1 MKTIY
6 LAAAVALF
14 ASTASATT
22 TQCERIGNSN
32 NFRCPVGDTNLTVKG
47 ATSEAN
53 AAAHAAA
60 FAAQKQAQQQAQSQG
75 QSQSSSN
82 SNRNDNDNTN
92 INGNSN
98 DNRSSASNSNA
109 NTSSI
114 SNVIEGNPAHT
125 TSFNVGVGVSV
136 RLGEGVRARAV
147 QDAADWLAHN
157 GQKCLA
163 MEAML
168 ELHPDLRRMNKTVKC
183 VKH

>member
-1 MKTIY
+1 MLKVMIFTT
-6 LAAAVALF
+6 AFALGGLG
-14 ASTASATT
+14 AGLASAT

-60 FAAQKQAQQQAQSQG
+60 YAAAKQEQAQQQAQVQG
-75 QSQSSSN
+75 QAQGQQQGQTSTNTNDNSN
-82 SNRNDNDNTN
+82 S
-92 INGNSN
+92 
-98 DNRSSASNSNA
+98 
-109 NTSSI
+109 SSI

-163 MEAML
+163 VEAML
-168 ELHPDLRRMNKTVKC
+168 DLHPDLRRMNKTVKC

>member
-1 MKTIY
+1 MLKVMIFTT
-6 LAAAVALF
+6 AFALGGLG
-14 ASTASATT
+14 AGLASAT

-32 NFRCPVGDTNLTVKG
+32 NYRCPVGDTNLTVKG
-47 ATSEAN
+47 AESEAN

-60 FAAQKQAQQQAQSQG
+60 YAAAKQEQAQNQAQAQG
-75 QSQSSSN
+75 QQQGQTSTNTNDNSN
-82 SNRNDNDNTN
+82 S
-92 INGNSN
+92 
-98 DNRSSASNSNA
+98 
-109 NTSSI
+109 SSI

-168 ELHPDLRRMNKTVKC
+168 KLHPDLRRMNKTVKC

>member
-1 MKTIY
+1 MLKVMIFTT
-6 LAAAVALF
+6 AFALGGLG
-14 ASTASATT
+14 AGLASATT
-22 TQCERIGNSN
+22 SCEKRGNGYKCEN
-32 NFRCPVGDTNLTVKG
+32 GGTVYNVPT
-47 ATSEAN
+47 ASSAAV
-53 AAAHAAA
+53 AAAAVENHV
-60 FAAQKQAQQQAQSQG
+60 AQKQAQNQAQVQG
-75 QSQSSSN
+75 QAQGQQQGQTSINTNDNSN
-82 SNRNDNDNTN
+82 S
-92 INGNSN
+92 
-98 DNRSSASNSNA
+98 
-109 NTSSI
+109 SSI

-168 ELHPDLRRMNKTVKC
+168 DLHPDLRRMNKTVKC